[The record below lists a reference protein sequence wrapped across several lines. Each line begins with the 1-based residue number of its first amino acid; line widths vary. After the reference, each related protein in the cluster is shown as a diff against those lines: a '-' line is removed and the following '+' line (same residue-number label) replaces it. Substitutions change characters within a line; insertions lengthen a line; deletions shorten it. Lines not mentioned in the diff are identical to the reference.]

1 MGELVLRLCLGISRI
16 FSNLKKIFCTKK
28 IEDIYKMVNKIGKLK
43 PHINMTTKS
52 PSHKKIIVSMSNE
65 NINKFMIFS
74 SEYVANLNCT
84 LKDIRSDIFIDFIYF
99 DHYGL
104 IVTSNKVT
112 FPSDL
117 NMVENYMKH
126 NKTSTL

>member
-1 MGELVLRLCLGISRI
+1 MI
-16 FSNLKKIFCTKK
+16 
-28 IEDIYKMVNKIGKLK
+28 NKIGKPK

-52 PSHKKIIVSMSNE
+52 PSHKKIIVPMGSE

-74 SEYVANLNCT
+74 SEHVTNLNCT